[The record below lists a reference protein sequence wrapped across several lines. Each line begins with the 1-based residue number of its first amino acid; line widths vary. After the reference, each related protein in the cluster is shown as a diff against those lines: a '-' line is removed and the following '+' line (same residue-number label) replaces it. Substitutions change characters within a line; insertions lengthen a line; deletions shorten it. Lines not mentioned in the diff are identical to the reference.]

1 MKKSICIFFILFSF
15 FNVFA
20 DESHYKNI
28 SKIEMEVLRNEKIIG
43 YSNYFFKHIGDTMIV
58 ENYTKFNVEM
68 FGINVFTI
76 NSKSKEIYEKDK
88 LLSFESST
96 SQNDKKKFV
105 KLTYD
110 KNKNKFIIN
119 GSSYV
124 GEANQENIIG
134 NWWNAKILETKT
146 QISPLSGS
154 IKKQEVKFTNED
166 EVEYKNKKIK
176 LSQFKLKST
185 EDLPDDK
192 RPLKFNLKW
201 DEAEQSR
208 TKVQYFI
215 SQAVLQA
222 AVEAAANGVKR
233 ENLAFNF
240 SYPEAYS
247 TDHLRAFK
255 RITRRAV
262 NIGLHDENYKTQ
274 ERQSSTYLAGS
285 SMGGLISAYAICE
298 YPNTFGSVACFSTHW
313 TALNGV
319 FIEYLKNNIPNPSNH
334 KFYFDYGTLG
344 LDSQYETYQI
354 KVDSLMIAK
363 GYEKNKSWLTKKFE
377 GHGHN
382 EKFWRSR
389 FHYPFEFFFNSQE

>member
-15 FNVFA
+15 FRVFA

-28 SKIEMEVLRNEKIIG
+28 SKIEMEVLRNENVIG
-43 YSNYFFKHIGDTMIV
+43 YSNYFFKHSGDTMIV

-154 IKKQEVKFTNED
+154 IKKQEVKFTNKD
-166 EVEYKNKKIK
+166 QIEYKNKKIK

-192 RPLKFNLKW
+192 KLDFDIWLEPNKGIIF
-201 DEAEQSR
+201 
-208 TKVQYFI
+208 KVKYNR
-215 SQAVLQA
+215 L
-222 AVEAAANGVKR
+222 
-233 ENLAFNF
+233 
-240 SYPEAYS
+240 
-247 TDHLRAFK
+247 
-255 RITRRAV
+255 
-262 NIGLHDENYKTQ
+262 
-274 ERQSSTYLAGS
+274 GS
-285 SMGGLISAYAICE
+285 WE
-298 YPNTFGSVACFSTHW
+298 YR
-313 TALNGV
+313 
-319 FIEYLKNNIPNPSNH
+319 LKN
-334 KFYFDYGTLG
+334 
-344 LDSQYETYQI
+344 YE
-354 KVDSLMIAK
+354 
-363 GYEKNKSWLTKKFE
+363 
-377 GHGHN
+377 
-382 EKFWRSR
+382 
-389 FHYPFEFFFNSQE
+389 

>member
-15 FNVFA
+15 FKVFA
-20 DESHYKNI
+20 DELNYKNI
-28 SKIEMEVLRNEKIIG
+28 SKIEMDVLRNDEVIG
-43 YSNYFFKHIGDTMIV
+43 YSNYFFKHSGDTMIV

-96 SQNDKKKFV
+96 LQNDKKKFV

-166 EVEYKNKKIK
+166 QVEYKNKKIK

-192 RPLKFNLKW
+192 KLDFDIWLEPNKGIIFKVKYNRLGKW
-201 DEAEQSR
+201 
-208 TKVQYFI
+208 
-215 SQAVLQA
+215 
-222 AVEAAANGVKR
+222 
-233 ENLAFNF
+233 
-240 SYPEAYS
+240 
-247 TDHLRAFK
+247 
-255 RITRRAV
+255 
-262 NIGLHDENYKTQ
+262 
-274 ERQSSTYLAGS
+274 
-285 SMGGLISAYAICE
+285 E
-298 YPNTFGSVACFSTHW
+298 YR
-313 TALNGV
+313 
-319 FIEYLKNNIPNPSNH
+319 LKN
-334 KFYFDYGTLG
+334 
-344 LDSQYETYQI
+344 YE
-354 KVDSLMIAK
+354 
-363 GYEKNKSWLTKKFE
+363 
-377 GHGHN
+377 
-382 EKFWRSR
+382 
-389 FHYPFEFFFNSQE
+389 

>member
-15 FNVFA
+15 LQVFA
-20 DESHYKNI
+20 DESPYKNI

-43 YSNYFFKHIGDTMIV
+43 YSNYFFKHSGDTMIV

-96 SQNDKKKFV
+96 LQNDKKKFV

-166 EVEYKNKKIK
+166 QIEYKNKKIK

-192 RPLKFNLKW
+192 KLDFDIWLEPNKGIIF
-201 DEAEQSR
+201 
-208 TKVQYFI
+208 KVKYNR
-215 SQAVLQA
+215 LG
-222 AVEAAANGVKR
+222 NW
-233 ENLAFNF
+233 
-240 SYPEAYS
+240 
-247 TDHLRAFK
+247 
-255 RITRRAV
+255 
-262 NIGLHDENYKTQ
+262 
-274 ERQSSTYLAGS
+274 
-285 SMGGLISAYAICE
+285 E
-298 YPNTFGSVACFSTHW
+298 YR
-313 TALNGV
+313 
-319 FIEYLKNNIPNPSNH
+319 LKN
-334 KFYFDYGTLG
+334 
-344 LDSQYETYQI
+344 YE
-354 KVDSLMIAK
+354 
-363 GYEKNKSWLTKKFE
+363 
-377 GHGHN
+377 
-382 EKFWRSR
+382 
-389 FHYPFEFFFNSQE
+389 

>member
-15 FNVFA
+15 FKVFA
-20 DESHYKNI
+20 DELNYKNI
-28 SKIEMEVLRNEKIIG
+28 SKIEMDVLRNDEVIG
-43 YSNYFFKHIGDTMIV
+43 FSNYFFKHSGDTMIV

-68 FGINVFTI
+68 FGIKVFSI
-76 NSKSKEIYEKDK
+76 NSKSKEIYKKNK

-166 EVEYKNKKIK
+166 QVEYKNKKIK

-192 RPLKFNLKW
+192 KLDFDIWLEPNKGIIF
-201 DEAEQSR
+201 
-208 TKVQYFI
+208 KVKYNR
-215 SQAVLQA
+215 LG
-222 AVEAAANGVKR
+222 NW
-233 ENLAFNF
+233 
-240 SYPEAYS
+240 
-247 TDHLRAFK
+247 
-255 RITRRAV
+255 
-262 NIGLHDENYKTQ
+262 
-274 ERQSSTYLAGS
+274 
-285 SMGGLISAYAICE
+285 E
-298 YPNTFGSVACFSTHW
+298 YR
-313 TALNGV
+313 
-319 FIEYLKNNIPNPSNH
+319 LKN
-334 KFYFDYGTLG
+334 
-344 LDSQYETYQI
+344 YE
-354 KVDSLMIAK
+354 
-363 GYEKNKSWLTKKFE
+363 
-377 GHGHN
+377 
-382 EKFWRSR
+382 
-389 FHYPFEFFFNSQE
+389 

>member
-1 MKKSICIFFILFSF
+1 
-15 FNVFA
+15 
-20 DESHYKNI
+20 
-28 SKIEMEVLRNEKIIG
+28 MEVLRNEKIIG
-43 YSNYFFKHIGDTMIV
+43 YSNYFFKHSGDTMIV

-96 SQNDKKKFV
+96 LQNDKKKFV

-166 EVEYKNKKIK
+166 QVEYKNKKIK

-192 RPLKFNLKW
+192 KLDFDIWLEPNKGIIF
-201 DEAEQSR
+201 
-208 TKVQYFI
+208 KVKYNR
-215 SQAVLQA
+215 L
-222 AVEAAANGVKR
+222 
-233 ENLAFNF
+233 
-240 SYPEAYS
+240 
-247 TDHLRAFK
+247 
-255 RITRRAV
+255 
-262 NIGLHDENYKTQ
+262 
-274 ERQSSTYLAGS
+274 GS
-285 SMGGLISAYAICE
+285 WE
-298 YPNTFGSVACFSTHW
+298 YR
-313 TALNGV
+313 
-319 FIEYLKNNIPNPSNH
+319 LKN
-334 KFYFDYGTLG
+334 
-344 LDSQYETYQI
+344 YE
-354 KVDSLMIAK
+354 
-363 GYEKNKSWLTKKFE
+363 
-377 GHGHN
+377 
-382 EKFWRSR
+382 
-389 FHYPFEFFFNSQE
+389 

>member
-20 DESHYKNI
+20 DESHYKDI
-28 SKIEMEVLRNEKIIG
+28 SKIEMDVLRNEKIIG
-43 YSNYFFKHIGDTMIV
+43 YSNYFFKHSGDTMIV

-96 SQNDKKKFV
+96 LQNDKKKFV
-105 KLTYD
+105 KLIYD
-110 KNKNKFIIN
+110 ENKNKFIIN

-166 EVEYKNKKIK
+166 QVEYKNKKIK

-192 RPLKFNLKW
+192 KLDFDIWLNPKEGIIF
-201 DEAEQSR
+201 
-208 TKVQYFI
+208 KVKYNR
-215 SQAVLQA
+215 L
-222 AVEAAANGVKR
+222 
-233 ENLAFNF
+233 
-240 SYPEAYS
+240 
-247 TDHLRAFK
+247 
-255 RITRRAV
+255 
-262 NIGLHDENYKTQ
+262 
-274 ERQSSTYLAGS
+274 GS
-285 SMGGLISAYAICE
+285 WE
-298 YPNTFGSVACFSTHW
+298 YR
-313 TALNGV
+313 
-319 FIEYLKNNIPNPSNH
+319 LKN
-334 KFYFDYGTLG
+334 
-344 LDSQYETYQI
+344 YE
-354 KVDSLMIAK
+354 
-363 GYEKNKSWLTKKFE
+363 
-377 GHGHN
+377 
-382 EKFWRSR
+382 
-389 FHYPFEFFFNSQE
+389 

>member
-15 FNVFA
+15 FHVFA

-68 FGINVFTI
+68 FGIKVFTI
-76 NSKSKEIYEKDK
+76 NSKSKEIYENNK

-96 SQNDKKKFV
+96 LQNDKKKFV

-166 EVEYKNKKIK
+166 QVEYKNKKIK

-192 RPLKFNLKW
+192 KLDFDIWLEPNKGIIF
-201 DEAEQSR
+201 
-208 TKVQYFI
+208 KVKYNR
-215 SQAVLQA
+215 L
-222 AVEAAANGVKR
+222 
-233 ENLAFNF
+233 
-240 SYPEAYS
+240 
-247 TDHLRAFK
+247 
-255 RITRRAV
+255 
-262 NIGLHDENYKTQ
+262 
-274 ERQSSTYLAGS
+274 GS
-285 SMGGLISAYAICE
+285 WE
-298 YPNTFGSVACFSTHW
+298 YR
-313 TALNGV
+313 
-319 FIEYLKNNIPNPSNH
+319 LKN
-334 KFYFDYGTLG
+334 
-344 LDSQYETYQI
+344 YE
-354 KVDSLMIAK
+354 
-363 GYEKNKSWLTKKFE
+363 
-377 GHGHN
+377 
-382 EKFWRSR
+382 
-389 FHYPFEFFFNSQE
+389 